1 MKVYIDSAC
10 NFSYSSFYI
19 RGLMDLYGKYSV
31 CFSSAPFK
39 GLLYGLHTH
48 VFAFVVD
55 GKKYV
60 IDFADS
66 NEIFYTDFLKWTDVY
81 AKVNYNSAYIPSA
94 YKQKIVRCGCNYSM
108 AIYSNKY
115 IASFFA
121 VKNWMLCRS
130 RLKFSFMQF
139 MGRYIASAKR
149 KFVFDNTIS
158 EKKDYI
164 FFVSTLWKGQDKC
177 NQARINFI
185 RACHNLQDE
194 GLLVFEGGLIP
205 DKEQDVSD
213 IEDVLL
219 AERIPYE
226 EYALKLAQ
234 SFCAFNTPAYY
245 DCHGWKLAE
254 YIAMGKIILS
264 TTFVND
270 LPHEMENNTN
280 IIFCD
285 NSIADMQMKIRELIA
300 DEQYRTMLKRGV
312 KEYYIEHAC
321 PKEVVKDLIENEI
334 KKY

>member
-130 RLKFSFMQF
+130 
-139 MGRYIASAKR
+139 
-149 KFVFDNTIS
+149 
-158 EKKDYI
+158 
-164 FFVSTLWKGQDKC
+164 
-177 NQARINFI
+177 
-185 RACHNLQDE
+185 
-194 GLLVFEGGLIP
+194 
-205 DKEQDVSD
+205 
-213 IEDVLL
+213 
-219 AERIPYE
+219 
-226 EYALKLAQ
+226 
-234 SFCAFNTPAYY
+234 
-245 DCHGWKLAE
+245 
-254 YIAMGKIILS
+254 
-264 TTFVND
+264 
-270 LPHEMENNTN
+270 
-280 IIFCD
+280 
-285 NSIADMQMKIRELIA
+285 
-300 DEQYRTMLKRGV
+300 
-312 KEYYIEHAC
+312 
-321 PKEVVKDLIENEI
+321 
-334 KKY
+334 